1 MELQKWNIEINSN
14 KTEGIIF
21 HYGSDQLIHKP
32 TYDNTDIVWKSQAEY
47 LGTILEKRLTWLQ
60 KNKYMKSKANIEL
73 NKLGIP
79 TDQSKIQTRHKS
91 QNITLQNNHKAHH
104 IRSTDMETILNFT
117 DKTKTSDNT
126 HILTL
131 GQ

>member
-1 MELQKWNIEINSN
+1 MEITSGVLRN
-14 KTEGIIF
+14 
-21 HYGSDQLIHKP
+21 
-32 TYDNTDIVWKSQAEY
+32 NTRETADMAAK
-47 LGTILEKRLTWLQ
+47 

-73 NKLGIP
+73 NKLGIS

-117 DKTKTSDNT
+117 DKSKTSDNT